1 MEWLGLSLPF
11 LRQTTLRYCSMVKID
26 VLLDSHRRLVSLR
39 CEGHAEFT
47 DPEEG
52 PDIVCAAVSA
62 LTGFLGITFAEVL
75 GWPETV
81 SAADGVFEFRMVRE
95 WDASSWSRVAVLWDG
110 WRRSAM
116 ALEENY
122 SGSVKL
128 VESHQGSQE
137 IA

>member
-1 MEWLGLSLPF
+1 
-11 LRQTTLRYCSMVKID
+11 MVQID
-26 VLLDSHRRLVSLR
+26 VSLDAQGRLLLLR
-39 CEGHAEFT
+39 CVGHAEFA
-47 DPEEG
+47 DPDEG

-81 SAADGVFEFRMVRE
+81 SAADGVFEFRMDRE
-95 WDASSWSRVAVLWDG
+95 WDPLRWAEVEVLWKG
-110 WRRSAM
+110 WRRSIL

-128 VESHQGSQE
+128 EESPLGSDPRK
-137 IA
+137 